1 MPNEALDDLK
11 HLLEAARVGAPQE
24 NSTLL
29 DPRLMVRFAL
39 NRLDPG
45 SWSIDEVQREDG
57 TTATR
62 LVYVSPT
69 EEAEHL
75 SSLTRSGDPA
85 RPPPSHQLP
94 SGVAGTGHRAESRI
108 NVNSPDASA
117 HRQRWDDSPSNL
129 GGILSLLSMET
140 TEARCHSLSSAITF
154 HQFRKCLLESL
165 FEFPKI
171 AAAGQCLGPR
181 DVNNLVDF
189 GIDHRMS

>member
-1 MPNEALDDLK
+1 MFRRRKRRNTYPVSRGAEI
-11 HLLEAARVGAPQE
+11 LLGLRQAISFPVEWQAQA
-24 NSTLL
+24 T
-29 DPRLMVRFAL
+29 
-39 NRLDPG
+39 
-45 SWSIDEVQREDG
+45 VQK
-57 TTATR
+57 A
-62 LVYVSPT
+62 V
-69 EEAEHL
+69 
-75 SSLTRSGDPA
+75 
-85 RPPPSHQLP
+85 
-94 SGVAGTGHRAESRI
+94 

-154 HQFRKCLLESL
+154 HQFRKYLLESL